1 MDRGL
6 TRMRGTPAE
15 HVPPACGLLVGK
27 LALAL
32 QRSALMPAER
42 FSGSARSAAT
52 FWGIAVLFL
61 ILLVVVRVAAQP
73 LLLVFAA
80 VLFGTS
86 LRGLAEWLAAK
97 VRWRVGVALA
107 VVILTLLAVTVL
119 SWVVIVPGLVDQF
132 DALTQTLTT
141 AYEYARTR
149 FQDSSLGQR
158 VFGASSAVS
167 QPMQYVGHA
176 AGILATAVGLIGSAL
191 FVTFVTIYF
200 ASAPEAYRRGVL
212 KLLPPP
218 RRARGANVL
227 DAIARV
233 LRRWMLGRIGSMFA
247 VGVVTWI
254 GLAVLGIPLAFPLA
268 LLAGVLG
275 FVPNI
280 GPIVSA
286 VPALLIATTLGL
298 PEVVYVGILYVAI
311 NLADGYLL
319 TPMIEKRSVAT
330 PPAIILVGQ
339 VVFGAVWG
347 ILGLTLATPLLAC
360 VVVLVHKLYVEDVLE
375 DG

>member
-1 MDRGL
+1 M
-6 TRMRGTPAE
+6 A
-15 HVPPACGLLVGK
+15 
-27 LALAL
+27 
-32 QRSALMPAER
+32 AER
-42 FSGSARSAAT
+42 FSGGARSAAT

-107 VVILTLLAVTVL
+107 VVILTLLAVTVI
-119 SWVVIVPGLVDQF
+119 SWIVIVPGLVDQF
-132 DALTQTLTT
+132 DKLTQTLTT

-149 FQDSSLGQR
+149 LQHSALGQR

-218 RRARGANVL
+218 QRARGANVL

-233 LRRWMLGRIGSMFA
+233 LRRWMLGRIVSMFA
-247 VGVVTWI
+247 VGLVTWI

-360 VVVLVHKLYVEDVLE
+360 VIVLVHKLYVEDVLE